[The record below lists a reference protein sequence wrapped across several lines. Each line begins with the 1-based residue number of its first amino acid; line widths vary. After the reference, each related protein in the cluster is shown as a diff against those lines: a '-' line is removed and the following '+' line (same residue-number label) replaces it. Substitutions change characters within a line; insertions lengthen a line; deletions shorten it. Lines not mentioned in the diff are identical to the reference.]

1 MSEKYTIAIEVTGK
15 DAGASNVLEG
25 VGGSL
30 KRVGE
35 FVVGGLIVGGLQ
47 KIGTAFLDLGRN
59 AIQSVGNVQM
69 LEKQIGSL
77 LAQNLMYER
86 QADGTFEKV
95 MDFGQATQI
104 AAAQTKDML
113 GFVQKLAI
121 ASPFKTSDV
130 EGVTKIAIA
139 TGMATEQVKD
149 FTAAFMDVA
158 AMKGITDLQ
167 FAASQFLQLKQAGA
181 LTTIDLRQL
190 SRMGIDVTR
199 IIGTNLSGSLEEAE
213 KRFGTLS
220 PAARKVFG
228 GMELDI
234 KEFNQLAAQSPEV
247 IDAIFQKF
255 MLLGEEGAE
264 GAAADMAGSISGMMS
279 TASDIVEIGSR
290 NLFRPIFEAISPPI
304 QEALGKISDFVTS
317 DKIAGIG
324 QAIGAQITK
333 AIGAVETFFQLLAV
347 FGDPLDAFKY
357 AMFDLVP
364 PDVAQQIFDVVTKIQ
379 DALALLQGR
388 DVMGAIGAL
397 FGEDAVTFAQ
407 GVVDVFN
414 QIKDVF
420 NQVVTFIS
428 AHGET
433 IVNVIIAV
441 GMALAA
447 AGIAAAFTAIGA
459 AVTAAIPV
467 IVAALGT
474 LLSPLA
480 LLIAFV
486 ALVAVA
492 WTENWGGI
500 RTAVEPI
507 INWFIDAIKKL
518 PETLQIWKNNLEML
532 KEIVSTIWNNI
543 KEKFAEAIDN
553 IVEKIET
560 GKENIVTSWENIK
573 TGIQDKIEAI
583 KTGIQEKI
591 DAMQTAIAEKF
602 NAIKEGAIQI
612 WEDIKTG
619 IVNAVYSMFE
629 AMGIDLD
636 TFIAQWQQIWE
647 DVKAIGLNVWETIK
661 TSVSEK
667 IAEIIARA
675 TEIAT
680 TINTKWEEIKTVATT
695 IWETIKAYI
704 ALKWEEISTAVSEK
718 VTAISTAISEK
729 WTEISTAVS
738 AKWEE
743 IKTAISTKWDEI
755 KAAIEEKIAALVAIF
770 APKFDEAKV
779 TVETKTGEIKTA
791 VETKWEEIKAAIST
805 KITEIIATIRGK
817 ISEFVQAGADLIAG
831 IATGIA
837 NGAGAVLQAITDAI
851 ANAIAG
857 ARKATESH
865 SPSGLTARVLG
876 EPMAQGVG
884 MGWLN
889 EMTRLNGLMSTALTG
904 TIQNQS
910 SVTNNQN
917 RFDLAV
923 NVNSVNEAQ
932 QVMDNYAF
940 RRAWAG

>member
-15 DAGASNVLEG
+15 DAGASNVLDG

-47 KIGTAFLDLGRN
+47 KIGSAFLNLGRD
-59 AIQSVGNVQM
+59 AISSVGNVQM

-77 LAQNLMYER
+77 LAQNLMYES

-95 MDFGQATQI
+95 MDFGKATQI
-104 AAAQTKDML
+104 AAAQTEDML

-121 ASPFKTSDV
+121 ASSFGTADV

-139 TGMATEQVKD
+139 TGMATDEVKA

-158 AMKGITDLQ
+158 AVKGIRDLE
-167 FAASQFLQLKQAGA
+167 FAAGQFLQLKQRAA
-181 LTTIDLRQL
+181 LTTVDLRQL
-190 SRMGIDVTR
+190 MGMGIDVSR
-199 IIGTNLSGSLEEAE
+199 IIGINLSGSLEEAE

-228 GMELDI
+228 GMKLDI
-234 KEFNQLAAQSPEV
+234 ETFNKLAAESPEV
-247 IDAIFQKF
+247 LDAIYQKF
-255 MLLGEEGAE
+255 ILLGEEGAE
-264 GAAADMAGSISGMMS
+264 GAAAEMALTVNGMMNS
-279 TASDIVEIGSR
+279 IGEVVEIGGR
-290 NLFRPIFEAISPPI
+290 NLFRPIFEAVAPPI
-304 QEALGKISDFVTS
+304 AEALREVQKFVTS
-317 DKIAGIG
+317 DKLIGIG
-324 QAIGAQITK
+324 EAIGAQITK

-357 AMFDLVP
+357 AMFDLLP
-364 PDVAQQIFDVVTKIQ
+364 PETAQRVFDVVTKIQ
-379 DALALLQGR
+379 DALALLNTG
-388 DVMGAIGAL
+388 DIAGAIGNL
-397 FGEDAVTFAQ
+397 FGADAGDFAQ
-407 GVVDVFN
+407 GIIDTFAK
-414 QIKDVF
+414 IS
-420 NQVVTFIS
+420 TFITEHS
-428 AHGET
+428 ET
-433 IVNVIIAV
+433 IINVIIAI

-447 AGIAAAFTAIGA
+447 GGIAAAFTAIGA

-467 IVAALGT
+467 IVTALGA

-486 ALVAVA
+486 ALVAIA

-507 INWFIDAIKKL
+507 INWFIDAIKRL
-518 PETLQIWKNNLEML
+518 PETMETWKNNLVML
-532 KEIVSTIWNNI
+532 KNIVALIWANI

-560 GKENIVTSWENIK
+560 GKENIVTAWENIK
-573 TGIQDKIEAI
+573 TAIAEKIEAI

-591 DAMQTAIAEKF
+591 DAIQTAITEKF
-602 NAIKEGAIQI
+602 NAIKDGAIQI
-612 WEDIKTG
+612 WENIKVG
-619 IVNAVYSMFE
+619 ITNAVYSMFE

-636 TFIAQWQQIWE
+636 VFIAKWTQIWE
-647 DVKAIGLNVWETIK
+647 DVKAIGTMVWDIIK
-661 TSVSEK
+661 EYVSGK
-667 IAEIIARA
+667 IDEIIAKA
-675 TEIAT
+675 TQISESISEKWELIKNKAT
-680 TINTKWEEIKTVATT
+680 TVWENIK
-695 IWETIKAYI
+695 EYI
-704 ALKWEEISTAVSEK
+704 ALKWDEISTAVSER

-738 AKWEE
+738 EKWEE
-743 IKTAISTKWDEI
+743 IKTAITTKWDEI
-755 KAAIEEKIAALVAIF
+755 KTAVEEKMAALVAIF
-770 APKFDEAKV
+770 APKFDEAKL

-791 VETKWEEIKAAIST
+791 AETKWEEIKNAIST
-805 KITEIIATIRGK
+805 KITEIIAAIK
-817 ISEFVQAGADLIAG
+817 SKVSEFVQAGVDLITG

-837 NGAGAVLQAITDAI
+837 QGAGAVLTAITDAI

-857 ARKATESH
+857 ARAASEAH
-865 SPSGLTARVLG
+865 SPSRLTARVLG
-876 EPMAQGVG
+876 APLAQGVS

-889 EMTRLNGLMSTALTG
+889 EMTRLNALMSTALTG

-910 SVTNNQN
+910 SITNNQN
-917 RFDLAV
+917 SFDLAV
-923 NVNSVNEAQ
+923 SVNSANEAQ
-932 QVMDNYAF
+932 QVMDNFAF